1 MTCIFRNKTNIKV
14 IKAKKKGEYESSF
27 MFGLLSDQ
35 QVALAPFKGG
45 THSYQKKKKRL
56 KEKRDTHTSTMM
68 TMSFGDD
75 APWIYLDKG
84 RQRMGFNL
92 FP

>member
-45 THSYQKKKKRL
+45 THSYQKKKK
-56 KEKRDTHTSTMM
+56 KVKREARHSHIHN
-68 TMSFGDD
+68 DD
-75 APWIYLDKG
+75 HVLW
-84 RQRMGFNL
+84 R
-92 FP
+92 

>member
-45 THSYQKKKKRL
+45 THSYQKKKK
-56 KEKRDTHTSTMM
+56 
-68 TMSFGDD
+68 
-75 APWIYLDKG
+75 KG
-84 RQRMGFNL
+84 
-92 FP
+92 